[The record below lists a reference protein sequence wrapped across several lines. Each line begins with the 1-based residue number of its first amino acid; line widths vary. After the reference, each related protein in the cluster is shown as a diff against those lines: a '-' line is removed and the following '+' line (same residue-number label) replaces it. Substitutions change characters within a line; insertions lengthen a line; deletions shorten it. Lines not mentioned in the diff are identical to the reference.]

1 MQIRIT
7 KTAGFRA
14 ESAVCDAPILR
25 VGNAGAAAESN
36 NRVIR
41 LIVCKRPRGSV
52 TLKQRRHLRS
62 RQGVGCGNPS
72 ARTARALHCSQHI
85 GKRHVGC

>member
-1 MQIRIT
+1 MQIKIPN
-7 KTAGFRA
+7 TAGLRA
-14 ESAVCDAPILR
+14 ELAVCHAPILR

-36 NRVIR
+36 KCADRR
-41 LIVCKRPRGSV
+41 GGCKRPRGSA

-62 RQGVGCGNPS
+62 PQGVGCGNPP

-85 GKRHVGC
+85 GRRHVGC